1 MEELAIIDGIASL
14 FGNPHAENYE
24 NGCKYLKRALAVE
37 NEDDINSAIYEFLEV
52 DNDDKLY
59 LQVAAK
65 FNLAICYCLKCSF
78 DRSRAC
84 IKEVEN
90 TEYDFFT
97 LQKDT
102 IDQLKGDC
110 YDLRKLV
117 NETEQEY
124 LAELARAKEE
134 ERIRRE
140 EEEKAQAVL
149 PSTTETN
156 IWKVVSIVLMAVLV
170 LGGTVALL
178 NFFNIF

>member
-14 FGNPHAENYE
+14 FGNPHAENYQ
-24 NGCKYLKRALAVE
+24 NGCKYLKRALAIE
-37 NEDDINSAIYEFLEV
+37 NEEDINSAIYEFLEV

-65 FNLAICYCLKCSF
+65 FNLAICYCMKCSF
-78 DRSRAC
+78 ARSRAC
-84 IKEVEN
+84 VEEVEN

-102 IDQLKGDC
+102 IDQLKDGC
-110 YDLRKLV
+110 YNLRKLI

-124 LAELARAKEE
+124 LRELERAKEE

>member
-1 MEELAIIDGIASL
+1 M
-14 FGNPHAENYE
+14 
-24 NGCKYLKRALAVE
+24 
-37 NEDDINSAIYEFLEV
+37 EV

-124 LAELARAKEE
+124 LAELARIQEE

-140 EEEKAQAVL
+140 KEEKAMGQTQTVA
-149 PSTTETN
+149 PSAADTN
-156 IWKVVSIVLMAVLV
+156 VWKVISIVLMVVLV
-170 LGGTVALL
+170 LAGTVAVL
-178 NFFNIF
+178 NFLNII